1 VSSLQV
7 TVSTAVL
14 MILFSSSA
22 ISLSLSFTHLLSLHY
37 ALVFAPIAFVA
48 STIGVTVVGRIV
60 RNSGRTS
67 IIVIILTI
75 LVAAGTI
82 VTAIFGGLRSYE
94 QFIEGKDVGFHPL
107 CK

>member
-1 VSSLQV
+1 
-7 TVSTAVL
+7 

-22 ISLSLSFTHLLSLHY
+22 ISLSLSFQNLLNHHY

-60 RNSGRTS
+60 RQSGRTS
-67 IIVIILTI
+67 IIVIILTV

-82 VTAIFGGLRSYE
+82 TTAIFGGLRSYE
-94 QFIEGKDVGFHPL
+94 QFVEGKDIHFHPL
-107 CK
+107 CTK